1 MYRATTPTHT
11 FIFDV
16 DPEET
21 FKTILISYA
30 QDGTV
35 LVEKDE
41 EDLTIVEK
49 QDPEGNKY
57 WEASVTLTQ
66 AETKKFTA
74 QGEACWGSQNAIKT
88 VDVQVRALT
97 YADEAVASEKMMVMV
112 KDVLNDEVLE

>member
-1 MYRATTPTHT
+1 MYRATTPIHT

-21 FKTILISYA
+21 FKEILISYA

-35 LVEKDE
+35 LVEKE
-41 EDLTIVEK
+41 KEDLTIVEK
-49 QDPEGNKY
+49 EDPDGNKY
-57 WEASVTLTQ
+57 WEASLMLTQ
-66 AETKKFTA
+66 AETNKFSA
-74 QGEACWGSQNAIKT
+74 QSGICSGLQNAIKT
-88 VDVQVRALT
+88 VDIQVRALT

>member
-1 MYRATTPTHT
+1 MFRATTPTHT

-21 FKTILISYA
+21 FKSILISYA
-30 QDGTV
+30 QDGEV
-35 LVEKDE
+35 LVEKE
-41 EDLTIVEK
+41 KEDLTIEEK
-49 QDPEGNKY
+49 EDPNGNKY

-66 AETKKFTA
+66 AETKKFSA
-74 QGEACWGSQNAIKT
+74 NNEACWGSQDSTKT

-97 YADEAVASEKMMVMV
+97 YTDQAVASDKMTVMV